1 MRAGILGKEELMIMS
16 NQILPKTKN
25 LATLK
30 FLGGWSGEGD
40 FLIQT
45 ESLAIC
51 LLHREVTVCILE
63 LV

>member
-16 NQILPKTKN
+16 NQTLPKTKN

-30 FLGGWSGEGD
+30 FLGEWSGERD
-40 FLIQT
+40 FLIQI
-45 ESLAIC
+45 ESLEIC